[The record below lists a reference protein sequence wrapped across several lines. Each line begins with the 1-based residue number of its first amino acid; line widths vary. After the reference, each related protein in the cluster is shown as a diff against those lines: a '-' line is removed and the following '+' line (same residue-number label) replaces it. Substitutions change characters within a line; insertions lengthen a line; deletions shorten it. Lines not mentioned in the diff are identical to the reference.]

1 MAVFVWRCL
10 LHVLPAVL
18 VSHIRGCLQLGN
30 LVSPSSYFLWV
41 LQWFAL
47 LWRSLHI
54 ARLCPIIFYCGCY
67 LRGLWPNSQHSPSA
81 VFILDVAT
89 QGNSCYTGCC
99 TCLLSCLSQYE
110 TFDAG
115 CYGIS
120 SQILQ
125 IFFRASTNRIL
136 LMNLSRMWNK
146 QVAIS
151 SFSLE
156 QRNRS
161 ETVVSFLYAEEA

>member
-1 MAVFVWRCL
+1 M
-10 LHVLPAVL
+10 LHVLSAVL

-67 LRGLWPNSQHSPSA
+67 LRGLWPNLQHSPSA

-99 TCLLSCLSQYE
+99 TCLLSCLSQWNLWCWLLWYL
-110 TFDAG
+110 
-115 CYGIS
+115 IS
-120 SQILQ
+120 NPSK
-125 IFFRASTNRIL
+125 FFRASTNRIL
-136 LMNLSRMWNK
+136 LLNLSRMWNK